1 MIFEMVG
8 TFNNCFWQGELQYFI
23 GVQLDGSE
31 YTEAGNKQLL
41 EQMQEEGTKLVGCFF
56 YSFGVIN
63 SAFTHRGGKI
73 MKPICT
79 ACNNH
84 LRVKLDLLI
93 YTCQILNVTQF

>member
-8 TFNNCFWQGELQYFI
+8 TFNNFFWQGELQYFI

-41 EQMQEEGTKLVGCFF
+41 EQMQEEGIKLVGCCF

-63 SAFTHRGGKI
+63 SAFTHHEGRS
-73 MKPICT
+73 
-79 ACNNH
+79 
-84 LRVKLDLLI
+84 
-93 YTCQILNVTQF
+93 